1 VKGGTPKDIKIP
13 WFLIMFINFP
23 GQNARTWGRS
33 LGGSPQLVSG
43 AMTPVVT
50 GLTPLTLLTSGVN
63 KPLTNCDE
71 PPTGEYE

>member
-1 VKGGTPKDIKIP
+1 
-13 WFLIMFINFP
+13 MFINFP

-50 GLTPLTLLTSGVN
+50 GLTPLTLLTSGVIPSG
-63 KPLTNCDE
+63 KLTVRPWQSSGLED
-71 PPTGEYE
+71 